1 MVSMVTGSRT
11 KDVELNV
18 LVSVLLVDH
27 GTVMI
32 LQRIRGKKNHYL
44 RESCYL
50 EPNSSSVDRQVAF
63 KSGFWPVM

>member
-1 MVSMVTGSRT
+1 MPQDPVAKSISPLFDIHAIMST
-11 KDVELNV
+11 NV

-44 RESCYL
+44 RESGYL
-50 EPNSSSVDRQVAF
+50 E
-63 KSGFWPVM
+63 